1 MSPISSNC
9 AVALVMDVLVR
20 FSLFATSLF
29 NTDSSSL
36 IYNNSRNTICVA
48 GIILS
53 ALTSCLRYTS
63 CNTIPINGKNT
74 FPGKFTNGTP
84 LFTRAFLMDTLFIAT
99 SYATGHCN
107 ASSYFAFCF
116 FIAAT
121 LSSVSFI
128 TSIMAKVT
136 PYISTITISRIV
148 IKIGNGNL
156 FLYSAIFT
164 SQPKYC
170 SNSFFI
176 WRLLITYF
184 FV

>member
-1 MSPISSNC
+1 
-9 AVALVMDVLVR
+9 MDVLVR
-20 FSLFATSLF
+20 FNLFATSLF
-29 NTDSSSL
+29 NTDSSSS

-53 ALTSCLRYTS
+53 ALTSRLRYTS

-74 FPGKFTNGTP
+74 FLGKSTNGTP
-84 LFTRAFLMDTLFIAT
+84 LFTSAFLMETLFNAT

-121 LSSVSFI
+121 LSSISFT
-128 TSIMAKVT
+128 TSIITKLT
-136 PYISTITISRIV
+136 PYISTIIISRIV
-148 IKIGNGNL
+148 IKVGNGNL

-164 SQPKYC
+164 LQPKYC
-170 SNSFFI
+170 SNCFCI
-176 WRLLITYF
+176 
-184 FV
+184 